1 MRMCPDCGSTDLHY
15 DAERGEL
22 TCRACGLVLE
32 DRGQLPYEN
41 ELSAEVDRLGRRQA
55 LRLRD
60 EPRRPT
66 RLNSEGAR
74 IRESIERARRLNR
87 AAREAPSPDH
97 VVANPEEVM
106 RGGRAEYARTVEV
119 PGEVEVFAAAF
130 KAICPGLSGM
140 RPDKLRSAVAKM
152 LRLDGVA
159 LRLHPDPRRALRDLE
174 ARLSELLGP
183 R

>member
-1 MRMCPDCGSTDLHY
+1 VCPDCGSTDLY
-15 DAERGEL
+15 YEAERGQL
-22 TCRACGLVLE
+22 VCRSCGLVIE
-32 DRGQLPYEN
+32 DKVQLPYES

-60 EPRRPT
+60 EPRRPS
-66 RLNSEGAR
+66 RLNSEGIR
-74 IRESIERARRLNR
+74 VRESMERARRLER
-87 AAREAPSPDH
+87 AAKEAPEGY
-97 VVANPEEVM
+97 VVVNPEEVM
-106 RGGRAEYARTVEV
+106 DGRRARYAKPVEV
-119 PGEVEVFAAAF
+119 PALVEVVADAF
-130 KAICPGLSGM
+130 RGLHHRLGGM